1 MSGEVQKT
9 SPVQPAVNVPK
20 GIAWVIFSSFGFA
33 CMSMFVRAAGDVP
46 FMQKALFR
54 NLIAFVIS
62 GTSLITAGIKD
73 KSVFYVP
80 RPAVKFL
87 VLRCTLGCLGIFGN
101 FYAIGYMN
109 ISDASMLNK
118 MSPFFTI
125 LASFLI
131 LGEKPTWLSILS
143 LVTAFTGSLFIIK
156 PTFFFTDPSQCFPAI
171 VGFIGGFGAGFA
183 FACIRK
189 MRTYN
194 VNSKMI
200 ITVFSLFSCLL
211 CIPNLIMNFFPMT
224 WQQTLCLIGAGVS
237 AACGQFGITNAYF
250 NAPSSKV
257 SVYEYSNVVFAAIL
271 GFFAFGQV
279 PDWASVV
286 GYVLIIGTAVVVFI
300 VNSREAGKIHRMEG
314 AAERSTAAGQAGE
327 DDAR

>member
-1 MSGEVQKT
+1 MNGEAFQNSPQKT
-9 SPVQPAVNVPK
+9 AVNMPK

-33 CMSMFVRAAGDVP
+33 CMSMCVRASGDVP
-46 FMQKALFR
+46 FMQKAMFR
-54 NLIAFVIS
+54 NLIAFVIA
-62 GTSLITAGIKD
+62 GTSLVTAGIKD
-73 KSVFYVP
+73 KSVYYVP
-80 RPAVKFL
+80 RPAIKYL
-87 VLRCTLGCLGIFGN
+87 VLRCVLGCLGIFGN

-131 LGEKPTWLSILS
+131 LGEKPTWISIVS
-143 LVTAFTGSLFIIK
+143 LITAFTGSLFIIK
-156 PTFFFTDPSQCFPAI
+156 PTFFFTDPAQSFPAL

-200 ITVFSLFSCLL
+200 ITMFSLFSCIL
-211 CIPNLIMNFFPMT
+211 CLPNLILNFSPMT
-224 WQQTLCLIGAGVS
+224 WQQTLWLIGAGVS

-250 NAPSSKV
+250 NAPSNKV
-257 SVYEYSNVVFAAIL
+257 SVYEYSNVLFAAIL
-271 GFFAFGQV
+271 GFIAFGQV
-279 PDWASVV
+279 PDWASFV
-286 GYVLIIGTAVVVFI
+286 GYVLIIGTAVIVFI
-300 VNSREAGKIHRMEG
+300 VNTREKK
-314 AAERSTAAGQAGE
+314 S
-327 DDAR
+327 

>member
-1 MSGEVQKT
+1 MENKGN
-9 SPVQPAVNVPK
+9 AVNSINVPK
-20 GIAWVIFSSFGFA
+20 GIAWIVFSSFGFA
-33 CMSMFVRAAGDVP
+33 CMSMCVRAAGDVP

-54 NLIAFVIS
+54 NLIALIIS
-62 GTSLITAGIKD
+62 STSLIAAGVKD
-73 KSVFYVP
+73 KSVFVVP
-80 RPAVKFL
+80 RPAIKYL
-87 VLRCTLGCLGIFGN
+87 VLRCALGCLGIFGN
-101 FYAIGYMN
+101 FYAIGCMN

-131 LGEKPTWLSILS
+131 LGERPTWVSILS

-156 PTFFFTDPSQCFPAI
+156 PTFFFTDPSQSFPAL

-189 MRTYN
+189 MRGYN

-200 ITVFSLFSCLL
+200 ITAFSLFSCLL
-211 CIPNLIMNFFPMT
+211 CIPNLILHYYPMT
-224 WQQTLCLIGAGVS
+224 TAQTLWLIGAGIS

-250 NAPSSKV
+250 NAPSNKV

-271 GFFAFGQV
+271 GFIAFGQI
-279 PDWASVV
+279 PDWFSVI
-286 GYVLIIGTAVVVFI
+286 GYVLIIGTAIVVFL
-300 VNSREAGKIHRMEG
+300 VNAREEKKKSEAEKTSGSR
-314 AAERSTAAGQAGE
+314 
-327 DDAR
+327 

>member
-1 MSGEVQKT
+1 MNGETEQNNQTKV
-9 SPVQPAVNVPK
+9 AVNVPK

-33 CMSMFVRAAGDVP
+33 CMSMCVRASGDIN

-54 NLIAFVIS
+54 NLIAFIIA
-62 GTSLITAGIKD
+62 GTSLVTAAVKD
-73 KSVFYVP
+73 KSVLYVP
-80 RPAVKFL
+80 RPAIKFL

-131 LGEKPTWLSILS
+131 LGEKPTWLSIVS
-143 LVTAFTGSLFIIK
+143 LITAFTGSLFIIK
-156 PTFFFTDPSQCFPAI
+156 PTFFLTDPAQCFPAI

-200 ITVFSLFSCLL
+200 ITVFSLFSCML
-211 CIPNLIMNFFPMT
+211 CIPNLILHFEPMT
-224 WQQTLCLIGAGVS
+224 WQQVLWLIGAGVS

-257 SVYEYSNVVFAAIL
+257 SVYEYSNVVFAALL
-271 GFFAFGQV
+271 GFIAFGQI
-279 PDWASVV
+279 PDVYSVI
-286 GYVLIIGTAVVVFI
+286 GYVMIIGIAVVVFI
-300 VNSREAGKIHRMEG
+300 VNSREDKKIPRMGGAAQRSTADGG
-314 AAERSTAAGQAGE
+314 AAE
-327 DDAR
+327 DDER

>member
-1 MSGEVQKT
+1 MADKETQIQEKKDDAALQKP
-9 SPVQPAVNVPK
+9 SINIPK

-33 CMSMFVRAAGDVP
+33 CMSMCVRAAGEVP
-46 FMQKALFR
+46 FVQKALFR
-54 NLIAFVIS
+54 NLIALIIS
-62 GTSLITAGIKD
+62 STSLVAAGIKD
-73 KSVFYVP
+73 KSVFIVP
-80 RPAVKFL
+80 RPAIKYL

-101 FYAIGYMN
+101 FYAIGYMK

-143 LVTAFTGSLFIIK
+143 LITAFTGSLFIIK
-156 PTFFFTDPSQCFPAI
+156 PTFFFTDPGQCFPAI

-189 MRTYN
+189 MRSYN

-200 ITVFSLFSCLL
+200 ITAFSLFSCLL
-211 CIPNLIMNFFPMT
+211 CIPNLILNYYPMT
-224 WQQTLCLIGAGVS
+224 LSQTLWLIGAGVS

-250 NAPSSKV
+250 NAPSSKI
-257 SVYEYSNVVFAAIL
+257 SVYEYSNVLFAAVL
-271 GFFAFGQV
+271 GFIVFGQV
-279 PDWASVV
+279 PDWFSVA
-286 GYVLIIGTAVVVFI
+286 GYVLIIGTAIVVFI
-300 VNSREAGKIHRMEG
+300 VNMKEQKSEVKVY
-314 AAERSTAAGQAGE
+314 AEE
-327 DDAR
+327 EK

>member
-1 MSGEVQKT
+1 MKGNDEGSVSVKEKT
-9 SPVQPAVNVPK
+9 EPAINVPK

-33 CMSMFVRAAGDVP
+33 CMSMCVRAAGDVP

-54 NLIAFVIS
+54 NLIAFVIA
-62 GTSLITAGIKD
+62 GTSLITTGIRD

-80 RPAVKFL
+80 KPAVKFL
-87 VLRCTLGCLGIFGN
+87 VLRSCLGCLGIFGN

-131 LGEKPTWLSILS
+131 LGEKPTWVSVIS

-156 PTFFFTDPSQCFPAI
+156 PTFFFSDPAQCIPAI

-211 CIPNLIMNFFPMT
+211 CIPNLILHFTPMT
-224 WQQTLCLIGAGVS
+224 WQQTLWLIGAGVC

-250 NAPSSKV
+250 NAPSSKI
-257 SVYEYSNVVFAAIL
+257 SVYEYSNVLFAAML
-271 GFFAFGQV
+271 GFIAFGQV
-279 PDWASVV
+279 PDWFSVT
-286 GYVLIIGTAVVVFI
+286 GYVLIIGTAIFVFI
-300 VNSREAGKIHRMEG
+300 INMRDEKLV
-314 AAERSTAAGQAGE
+314 AASS
-327 DDAR
+327 